1 VAVQMN
7 RDAVLSC
14 LNGTKPGEIDWDAG
28 FVSRILF
35 LLVVP
40 LLGLLGVQFPN
51 KTTQILRWVA
61 PTGSGHSQTS
71 TPPSSADF

>member
-1 VAVQMN
+1 MN

-51 KTTQILRWVA
+51 AITQILRWVA
-61 PTGSGHSQTS
+61 PTGSGH
-71 TPPSSADF
+71 P